1 MFTSTFKSSSISN
14 LNLIYLCPCS
24 AFHAV
29 LCKIVMADDLKFL
42 LWYLVPLLAAICS
55 SNGQCTNGMC
65 EKKSLSLKTDTK
77 HNSSLNGYVFETFN
91 FSIWKE
97 CFNMCLKKCQCLS
110 FNFNEIN
117 ETENC
122 ELNDATTKL
131 APEALTR
138 KKGVKY
144 YELIRTYFDKDVSI
158 FVQRFL

>member
-1 MFTSTFKSSSISN
+1 
-14 LNLIYLCPCS
+14 
-24 AFHAV
+24 
-29 LCKIVMADDLKFL
+29 MADGVKLL
-42 LWYLVPLLAAICS
+42 LWYLATLLSAICS

-117 ETENC
+117 KTETC

-131 APEALTR
+131 TPKVLTR
-138 KKGVKY
+138 KEGVKY
-144 YELIRTYFDKDVSI
+144 YEIIRTYFDKNVSI
-158 FVQRFL
+158 FGREFSINLPVL

>member
-1 MFTSTFKSSSISN
+1 
-14 LNLIYLCPCS
+14 
-24 AFHAV
+24 
-29 LCKIVMADDLKFL
+29 MADDVKFL
-42 LWYLVPLLAAICS
+42 FWYLVPLLAAICS
-55 SNGQCTNGMC
+55 SKSSNSQCISGMC

-117 ETENC
+117 KTENC

-138 KKGVKY
+138 KEGIKY
-144 YELIRTYFDKDVSI
+144 YEIIRTYFDKNVSI
-158 FVQRFL
+158 FVEFSTINPFCDLSVYNIKVNT